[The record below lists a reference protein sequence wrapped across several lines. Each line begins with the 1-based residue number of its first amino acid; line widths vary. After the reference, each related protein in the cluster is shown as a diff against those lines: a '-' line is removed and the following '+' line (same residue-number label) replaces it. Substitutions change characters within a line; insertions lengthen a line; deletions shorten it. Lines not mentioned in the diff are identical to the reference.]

1 MPFQFLELLC
11 CMADLFAGGAALG
24 GAVNAQNQSKAKL
37 NSPEDRRGRRARS
50 CALDDCRVLTFR
62 STDYCWKHQDATPPD
77 PEPEPEPE
85 ADANWWEEQT
95 E

>member
-24 GAVNAQNQSKAKL
+24 GAVNAQNQSKIKL
-37 NSPEDRRGRRARS
+37 SSPEERRGRRARS
-50 CALDDCRVLTFR
+50 CALDGCRVLTFR
-62 STDYCWKHQDATPPD
+62 STDYCWKHQDATPTD
-77 PEPEPEPE
+77 PEPEPETE
-85 ADANWWEEQT
+85 SNWWEEQP